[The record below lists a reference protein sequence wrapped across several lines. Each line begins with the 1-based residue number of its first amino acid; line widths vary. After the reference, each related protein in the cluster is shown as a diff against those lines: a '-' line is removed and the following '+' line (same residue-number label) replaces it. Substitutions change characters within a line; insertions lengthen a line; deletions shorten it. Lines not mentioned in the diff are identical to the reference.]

1 VAKYVLVEP
10 KILINGTNL
19 SDHIAQVTLGEEV
32 ADVTTTAFGSRG
44 VTRIA
49 GLEDSSITLAF
60 HQDFA
65 AASVDVTLSPLVG
78 TLATV
83 VVTPQ
88 GTAAASATNPVYS
101 AVCLVTQYSPID
113 GSVGD
118 LATFNVTWPIS
129 GTVTRS
135 TA

>member
-1 VAKYVLVEP
+1 MAKYVLVEP

>member
-1 VAKYVLVEP
+1 MAKYVLVEP

-118 LATFNVTWPIS
+118 LATFNVTWPVS